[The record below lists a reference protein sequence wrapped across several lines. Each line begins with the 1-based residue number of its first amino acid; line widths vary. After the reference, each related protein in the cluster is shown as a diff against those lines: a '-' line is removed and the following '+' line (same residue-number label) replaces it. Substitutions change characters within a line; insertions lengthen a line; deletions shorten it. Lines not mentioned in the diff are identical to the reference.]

1 MLAGMFIGGKAVCDH
16 ESETVY
22 GDYLHSPADFRCIL
36 VDEMTNGE
44 KAKDAKRNRVI
55 SKISSRPLYGRAYR
69 IKLNNYIFRRALH
82 YEKKV
87 LALALAITTAMSLA
101 GCGGSSAARHQL
113 PLQQLLLRPLL
124 QLPQTPGAETIKI
137 ICPLRC
143 RRNRRCNRKKVC
155 AGSRKNTS
163 GI

>member
-1 MLAGMFIGGKAVCDH
+1 MGSASGKHTAAQRSVYARRHVYRGKAVCDH

-69 IKLNNYIFRRALH
+69 IKLNNYYFQEGFTL
-82 YEKKV
+82 
-87 LALALAITTAMSLA
+87 
-101 GCGGSSAARHQL
+101 
-113 PLQQLLLRPLL
+113 
-124 QLPQTPGAETIKI
+124 
-137 ICPLRC
+137 
-143 RRNRRCNRKKVC
+143 
-155 AGSRKNTS
+155 
-163 GI
+163 

>member
-1 MLAGMFIGGKAVCDH
+1 MIPLFFTFCWLLPGIIHGIFVSGGPLLIGYLTRKVRDKVSFRATISTIWIFLNSLILFDDIRAGLWDLHLVSIQLLSVPFMLCRHVYRGKAVCDH

-69 IKLNNYIFRRALH
+69 IKLNNYYFQEGFTL
-82 YEKKV
+82 
-87 LALALAITTAMSLA
+87 
-101 GCGGSSAARHQL
+101 
-113 PLQQLLLRPLL
+113 
-124 QLPQTPGAETIKI
+124 
-137 ICPLRC
+137 
-143 RRNRRCNRKKVC
+143 
-155 AGSRKNTS
+155 
-163 GI
+163 